1 MPSQNTKDSYQRL
14 CIMELPVCD
23 EEEEERSLLID
34 ESEEA
39 NVNFPNNKR
48 ERKEGPEIDFFA

>member
-1 MPSQNTKDSYQRL
+1 
-14 CIMELPVCD
+14 MELPVCD